1 MAGLVS
7 TPISNDLPM
16 LPDIEI
22 GLSRRPESEGDKL
35 VSAVEEMLKQLVK
48 PDM

>member
-7 TPISNDLPM
+7 EPISQDLPA
-16 LPDIEI
+16 LPEIEI

-35 VSAVEEMLKQLVK
+35 VNAVEELLKKLVQL
-48 PDM
+48 DI